1 MEGTNIGLQK
11 WAFAIYMMVTS
22 PKGVAS
28 TKVQKE
34 LGLTLKTAWYLNQ
47 RLREGFANAGNEP
60 TTVPDMPMS
69 GTVEV
74 DEVYIGGIDR
84 FKHADKKLYGNWR
97 DGREVVIGMKNR
109 ETNQVTA
116 KQIEGDEREMR
127 QYVTARVEDGTLVF
141 SDGHDAYRPLP
152 MHAHVNHG
160 QGEYVKGE
168 IHTNGMESFWAIV
181 KRGYRGV
188 YHHISPKH
196 LQRYVNEFA
205 GRFNLRHLDTLA
217 KMETLFRGTIGK
229 RLKRKDL
236 TAGRRAYARS

>member
-28 TKVQKE
+28 TKTQKE

-47 RLREGFANAGNEP
+47 RLREG
-60 TTVPDMPMS
+60 T

-74 DEVYIGGIDR
+74 DEAYIGGTDR
-84 FKHADKKLYGNWR
+84 WKHADKKLHGDWR
-97 DGREVVIGMKNR
+97 SGREMVIGLKNR
-109 ETNQVTA
+109 ETNQITAARLPAVT
-116 KQIEGDEREMR
+116 GDEHRDMR
-127 QYVTARVEDGTLVF
+127 QYVYARIEDGTLVF
-141 SDGHDAYRPLP
+141 SDTHDAYRPLP
-152 MHAHVNHG
+152 MHASVEHG
-160 QGEYVKGE
+160 KGQYVDGD
-168 IHTNGMESFWAIV
+168 IHTNGMESFWAVV

-188 YHHISPKH
+188 YHHVSPKH

-205 GRFNLRHLDTLA
+205 GRLNLRHLDTLG

-229 RLKRKDL
+229 GLKRKDL
-236 TAGRRAYARS
+236 TAGRRVYR